1 MWKASQEQVPSHD
14 SYQISQTPFISS
26 AGSQMQFYNHPKFNV
41 MSQKNSSVL
50 FFHEATKQT
59 TKMSQVMM
67 KLQVLVTSVLNFFS
81 SSSNEIESVS
91 NDDTQSPGHIHTYGQ
106 TKS

>member
-1 MWKASQEQVPSHD
+1 
-14 SYQISQTPFISS
+14 
-26 AGSQMQFYNHPKFNV
+26 MQFYNHPNFNV
-41 MSQKNSSVL
+41 MSQRNSSVL
-50 FFHEATKQT
+50 IFHEATKQT
-59 TKMSQVMM
+59 MKVSQVMM

>member
-1 MWKASQEQVPSHD
+1 MTQ
-14 SYQISQTPFISS
+14 
-26 AGSQMQFYNHPKFNV
+26 
-41 MSQKNSSVL
+41 
-50 FFHEATKQT
+50 TKQIKSD
-59 TKMSQVMM
+59 TKLEKKKNV
-67 KLQVLVTSVLNFFS
+67 KSVSNDDETPSPGHICFKFFS

>member
-1 MWKASQEQVPSHD
+1 
-14 SYQISQTPFISS
+14 
-26 AGSQMQFYNHPKFNV
+26 MQFYNHPKFNV

-50 FFHEATKQT
+50 IFHEATKQT
-59 TKMSQVMM
+59 TKVSQAMI
-67 KLQVLVTSVLNFFS
+67 KLQVLVTSVFGFFS

-91 NDDTQSPGHIHTYGQ
+91 NDDTQSPGHIHTYEQ

>member
-1 MWKASQEQVPSHD
+1 
-14 SYQISQTPFISS
+14 
-26 AGSQMQFYNHPKFNV
+26 MQFYNHPKFNV

-50 FFHEATKQT
+50 IFHEATKQT
-59 TKMSQVMM
+59 TKVSQAMM
-67 KLQVLVTSVLNFFS
+67 KLQVLVTSVLDFFS